1 MTFGAGGTDQ
11 YYSLTAM
18 LAARGGQRI
27 TSRLIA
33 TIMFGVGAVPLLM
46 VSSSVAPEW
55 ALGRLVL
62 VVLAVGCFGMA
73 AVWLRHRWPT
83 RQQSM
88 ALAVIST
95 LCIAAGCIIP
105 ADPSYGMAAAS
116 AFALVSG
123 YAALFHTLR
132 LLVSIWLVAAVT
144 LVYLAVRISEHDLYL
159 ALAGFVL
166 VVSLNAFS
174 AFTCRTVVE
183 LTGADTTPRPVEPLT
198 GLLTRD
204 SFDDLAA
211 TLVASR
217 SRGDDRYLVIV
228 VVGIDHFAEMVR
240 MGGVRG
246 AASARI
252 AAAQAL
258 RENVRRDAVVGHV
271 GEAEFLIADTWTVPD
286 PSPLIERVR
295 GAIAAT
301 PTGITV
307 SQGAVSTP
315 LGPLVDRP
323 PHDVLEEVV
332 GVARVAMQEAARAG
346 GNQARYVLRPRVGDD
361 VASESSDES

>member
-1 MTFGAGGTDQ
+1 MTFGVGGMDQ

-27 TSRLIA
+27 ISRLIA
-33 TIMFGVGAVPLLM
+33 TIMFGLGVVPLL
-46 VSSSVAPEW
+46 VVNSSAAPQW
-55 ALGRLVL
+55 AIGRVVL
-62 VVLAVGCFGMA
+62 VVLAAGCFGMGL
-73 AVWLRHRWPT
+73 VWLRHRWPT
-83 RQQSM
+83 RRQSVF
-88 ALAVIST
+88 LVGVGT
-95 LCIAAGCIIP
+95 LCIAAGCVIP
-105 ADPSYGMAAAS
+105 ADSAYGMAAAT

-132 LLVSIWLVAAVT
+132 VLGYIWLVVLVT
-144 LVYLAVRISEHDLYL
+144 VVYLTIRIADHDVYL
-159 ALAGFVL
+159 ALAGFIV

-183 LTGADTTPRPVEPLT
+183 LAGADATPRPVEPLT

-211 TLVASR
+211 TLLGSR

-228 VVGIDHFAEMVR
+228 VVGIDHFTEIVR
-240 MGGVRG
+240 TGGVRG
-246 AASARI
+246 TTAARI
-252 AAAQAL
+252 AAGQAI

-271 GEAEFLIADTWTVPD
+271 GESEFLIADTWTVPD

-295 GAIAAT
+295 GAVAAT
-301 PTGITV
+301 PLGITV

-315 LGPLVDRP
+315 LQPLADRP
-323 PHDVLEEVV
+323 PQEVLNEIVSV
-332 GVARVAMQEAARAG
+332 GRAALQEAARAG
-346 GNQARYVLRPRVGDD
+346 GNQARYVMRSKVGGDATD
-361 VASESSDES
+361 EDSEPS